1 LKYLDLDP
9 CMGFQF
15 NYIIANSMWIGLFN
29 RLKENADNWKRHGSS
44 KKIKKNFFLKK
55 YYDNVILDD
64 FEHTRLGS
72 WTWLGLTF
80 VFEKIIFT

>member
-1 LKYLDLDP
+1 
-9 CMGFQF
+9 MGFQF

-29 RLKENADNWKRHGSS
+29 RLKENVDNEKDMDHLKKSKR
-44 KKIKKNFFLKK
+44 IFLKK

-64 FEHTRLGS
+64 SEHTRLGS
-72 WTWLGLTF
+72 WTWLSLIL

>member
-29 RLKENADNWKRHGSS
+29 RLKENVDNEKDMDHL
-44 KKIKKNFFLKK
+44 KNQKEFFLKK

-64 FEHTRLGS
+64 SEHTRLGS
-72 WTWLGLTF
+72 WTWLGLIL

>member
-29 RLKENADNWKRHGSS
+29 RLKENVDNEKDMDHLKKSKR
-44 KKIKKNFFLKK
+44 IFLKK

-64 FEHTRLGS
+64 SEHTRLGS
-72 WTWLGLTF
+72 WTWLSLIL